1 MMIRQSVFLLML
13 SIFWVACADYN
24 SSTSDDLEYV
34 EVTAN
39 DANDTNFAR
48 AFGIIKTRCAGCHN
62 PEDRHIVWNSYD
74 SNQKWIDSG
83 LVVKGNAL
91 TSDLIKKT
99 WRNGPPGNMP
109 PPQDLTEDDYN
120 FLKKWIN
127 EMP

>member
-48 AFGIIKTRCAGCHN
+48 AFGIIKTRCANCHVHQ
-62 PEDRHIVWNSYD
+62 EWNSFNT
-74 SNQKWIDSG
+74 NQKWINSPWIEKRDAANSKLINRTKNYSRSG
-83 LVVKGNAL
+83 DMPRDDNLPGQEYE
-91 TSDLIKKT
+91 DLKT
-99 WRNGPPGNMP
+99 WINNMP
-109 PPQDLTEDDYN
+109 
-120 FLKKWIN
+120 
-127 EMP
+127 